1 MKNETIKW
9 NPYIGLVLIM
19 IPILIQIP
27 YTLLIMNFQYP
38 DILRQPTDSIL
49 SEFHKGSSSLV
60 WTWWF
65 FGISGL
71 PLFFAYLHLYQNTK
85 VYSPLLS
92 LTAVIFGV
100 ASLFFQLIGLLRW
113 VFVVP
118 ILSNLYFDPNSSEIM
133 KEVVLINFQTIHHLF
148 GVLIGEH
155 LGQLFIILWMLLLS
169 IVLRKNQI
177 FPKWISNFGMVS
189 AFIYLLAQFELFSLV
204 ISDVKEIPFAGL
216 VGSLCWLVWM
226 MALGIQI
233 LKQKPNVVA

>member
-1 MKNETIKW
+1 MKNETMKW
-9 NPYIGLVLIM
+9 NPYIGLVLII

-38 DILRQPTDSIL
+38 DILRQPTDLIL
-49 SEFHKGSSSLV
+49 SEFQKGGSSLV

-71 PLFFAYLHLYQNTK
+71 PLSFAFIHLYQNTK
-85 VYSPLLS
+85 ENSPLFS

-118 ILSNLYFDPNSSEIM
+118 ILSNLYIDPQSSEIM
-133 KEVVLINFQTIHHLF
+133 KQAVLINFQTIHHLF

-155 LGQLFIILWMLLLS
+155 LGQLFTILWMFLVS
-169 IVLRKNQI
+169 IVFRKNQI
-177 FPKWISNFGMVS
+177 FPNWISHFGMIS
-189 AFIYLLAQFELFSLV
+189 AFLYLLAQFELFSLV
-204 ISDVKEIPFAGL
+204 IPEVKEIPFAGL

-226 MALGIQI
+226 MALGIQM
-233 LKQKPNVVA
+233 LKRKSSVIT